1 MNMNE
6 LPKTV
11 TAELFISQ
19 NQWGNVSVFVSDMSQ
34 HGCITLGTKTITV
47 DIPQD
52 ININQLKIDNLK
64 EQKQKLLAETEVKLN
79 TLEEDIQKLLCIE
92 SK

>member
-1 MNMNE
+1 MKE

-11 TAELFISQ
+11 TAKFFISQ
-19 NQWGNVSVFVSDMSQ
+19 DQYGNVLLLASDMSNY
-34 HGCITLGTKTITV
+34 GCITLGTKTITLDV
-47 DIPQD
+47 PQD
-52 ININQLKIDNLK
+52 ININQIKIDNLK

-92 SK
+92 NKS

>member
-1 MNMNE
+1 MNE

-11 TAELFISQ
+11 TEQLYISQ
-19 NQWGNVSVFVSDMSQ
+19 SQWGDVSITACDMTE
-34 HGCITLGTKTITV
+34 HGYITLGTETITLDV
-47 DIPQD
+47 PQD
-52 ININQLKIDNLK
+52 ININQIKIDNLK

-92 SK
+92 NKS

>member
-1 MNMNE
+1 MNE

-11 TAELFISQ
+11 TIEIFIAQ
-19 NQWGNVSVFVSDMSQ
+19 DQCGNVVPLASDMSQ
-34 HGCITLGTKTITV
+34 FGYITLAKKSVTV
-47 DIPQD
+47 DVPQD
-52 ININQLKIDNLK
+52 ININQIKIDNLK